1 MTTTAEPT
9 AAQLAEAQA
18 RLTAAKAAVDEATST
33 VDAARAELGA
43 AILAA
48 RSAGMT
54 VPAVADH
61 LEWSEANVF
70 RVSAQA
76 KKNAGSSPA

>member
-1 MTTTAEPT
+1 MTEPDP
-9 AAQLAEAQA
+9 AALAAA
-18 RLTAAKAAVDEATST
+18 KRALTAAKAAVDEATSVEAT
-33 VDAARAELGA
+33 ARAALGA

-48 RSAGMT
+48 REAGMT

-76 KKNAGSSPA
+76 KKAAAGPSPTA

>member
-1 MTTTAEPT
+1 MTTTDTPAKIA
-9 AAQLAEAQA
+9 AAQR
-18 RLTAAKAAVDEATST
+18 RLTAAKKNL
-33 VDAARAELGA
+33 DAASSHEAEARAALGA
-43 AILAA
+43 AILEA
-48 RSAGMT
+48 RAAGMT

-76 KKNAGSSPA
+76 KKAAGNPPA